1 MADSR
6 QIQKDLQALR
16 EIEKVYS
23 NLEGRDIQS
32 PFANLNADDLVKQYG
47 TAEKAISAIKTQM
60 RLVENETRNVKS
72 GLDDVKG
79 LVDAIGSELGNQ
91 RSSLSKVRAQWNKVR
106 GLVTSIYDLQVDI
119 ENVSQKDI
127 DKLRKK
133 NKLEF
138 NRLRLLQDQAKV
150 TALSSASKAAEAE
163 AAAKAAFANASN
175 SEADMKKAI
184 AADES
189 YKAAKKKADAD
200 SAAYQTTLDSVKAQK
215 SINESLDKTEEMV
228 QKINTGFGPL
238 GKTFVGIGGL
248 LKKAGFGRMA
258 ESIEAGEKAM
268 KGLSYE
274 LSDAGTKTVSLGD
287 RWKVFRKGITTAFGS
302 LFNIKNLIAGGIVL
316 AISSAVKAFKHLDHE
331 AAELGKNLGLTRTS
345 ANEML
350 ESIERAAVSS
360 GDMNLNTD
368 RLLKAQTGISQSLGT
383 TVRLTNQQL
392 ADQTYLAEFAG
403 LQADELA
410 NSYKASLLIGKSQ
423 EAIFNTVVGQND
435 SIFSANELFKE
446 AVNTTGQIAVNLG
459 NNPAAIAKAVAQAKR
474 LGINLDTARSMADST
489 LDFESSIAAEMEAQ
503 ILTGKSLNLNRAR
516 ELAFQGDQVGA
527 AKEMLRQ
534 VGSTEEFSR
543 MNVLAQKS
551 LADAMGLSVDELANQ
566 LRESEANAAIEKE
579 RQRLIAANVAPRE
592 AELRAMAKNQTLG
605 EVFNNIMSKLGDLVS
620 KLVLPAMQR
629 ISVAIGDGN
638 EVMKKLK
645 SSFSLAAGAAM
656 DIFKPMDDTKYAT
669 ASILP
674 SVEKIGDFLGRAFK
688 FAMGIPE
695 QFRKLKNSAT
705 FQMISGLFG
714 SKAGKLAIGG
724 AAVGILGKMLTGDSK
739 KGTLKNPM
747 IVSFAAGGILNT
759 IADFLNPKAGSK
771 GPKPKTSA
779 LGKVGATISG
789 GIKALGS
796 KLGSVMMKIPG
807 ASTVAKGAGAVM
819 KGGKN
824 VMGKMA
830 GSGLA
835 KGLGKVASKG
845 FLKRIPILGSLVGVG
860 YAVKRLT
867 EGDYAGA
874 AMEAGSAGLG
884 LLDLVAPGVGTGLS
898 LAADTAIAAR
908 DAGAF
913 GGSEA
918 TPLATG
924 GIVQQPTKALVGE
937 AGAEAVIPLRE
948 FYAKFDEL
956 IAAVNQGG
964 DVMLDGVKVGNTL
977 SLSSYKL

>member
-79 LVDAIGSELGNQ
+79 LVDAIGSELGTQ

-138 NRLRLLQDQAKV
+138 NRLRLLREQAKA
-150 TALSSASKAAEAE
+150 TATASASAAVKAEEAYDK
-163 AAAKAAFANASN
+163 AAKAAYDSNVKADFDKANALKRQS
-175 SEADMKKAI
+175 D
-184 AADES
+184 
-189 YKAAKKKADAD
+189 AAKKKADAD
-200 SAAYQTTLDSVKAQK
+200 SAAYATTLDSVKAYDQ
-215 SINESLDKTEEMV
+215 INESLDKTEEMV
-228 QKINTGFGPL
+228 SKINSGFGPL

-258 ESIEAGEKAM
+258 ESIESGEKAM

-274 LSDAGTKTVSLGD
+274 LSEAGTKTVSLSD
-287 RWKVFRKGITTAFGS
+287 RWKVFYEGISTAFGS
-302 LFNIKNLIAGGIVL
+302 LFNLKNLIAGGVVL

-350 ESIERAAVSS
+350 ESIERAAVAS

-410 NSYKASLLIGKSQ
+410 NSYKASLLVGKSQ

-446 AVNTTGQIAVNLG
+446 AVNTTGQIAINLG

-527 AKEMLRQ
+527 AQEMLRQ

-551 LADAMGLSVDELANQ
+551 LAEAMGLSVDELANQ
-566 LRESEANAAIEKE
+566 LREQEVNAEIEKE
-579 RQRLIAANVAPRE
+579 RLRLIKAGVAPRE

-605 EVFNNIMSKLGDLVS
+605 EVFSNIMSKIGDLVS

-638 EVMKKLK
+638 EVMKILK
-645 SSFSLAAGAAM
+645 SSFSTAAGAAM

-669 ASILP
+669 ASIIP
-674 SVEKIGDFLGRAFK
+674 SVKMIGDFLGRAFK

-695 QFRKLKNSAT
+695 QFKKLKNSAT
-705 FQMISGLFG
+705 FQMISGLF
-714 SKAGKLAIGG
+714 STKAGKLAIGG
-724 AAVGILGKMLTGDSK
+724 AAVGILGKMLTA

-759 IADFLNPKAGSK
+759 IADYLNPKAGPK

-807 ASTVAKGAGAVM
+807 ASSVAKGAGAVM

-824 VMGKMA
+824 VMGKIA

-835 KGLGKVASKG
+835 KGLGKVATKG

-913 GGSEA
+913 GGAQA

-948 FYAKFDEL
+948 FYAKIDEL

>member
-1 MADSR
+1 MAVTPEQQ
-6 QIQKDLQALR
+6 QIKDLKELRREFEQYRKEYESLSGKKFPNPFPNESLEQLINRLGGAENAFQAMQNQVRFVNQEIKSLDTNLDGVKSIVSDINR
-16 EIEKVYS
+16 ELEIQDDALKKAKQSYS
-23 NLEGRDIQS
+23 KIRGIVGELEYISADITQYSKDDLKNLE
-32 PFANLNADDLVKQYG
+32 
-47 TAEKAISAIKTQM
+47 
-60 RLVENETRNVKS
+60 
-72 GLDDVKG
+72 
-79 LVDAIGSELGNQ
+79 
-91 RSSLSKVRAQWNKVR
+91 
-106 GLVTSIYDLQVDI
+106 
-119 ENVSQKDI
+119 
-127 DKLRKK
+127 KK
-133 NKLEF
+133 NKRAFVGLKLKEKQ
-138 NRLRLLQDQAKV
+138 L
-150 TALSSASKAAEAE
+150 AAE
-163 AAAKAAFANASN
+163 
-175 SEADMKKAI
+175 
-184 AADES
+184 
-189 YKAAKKKADAD
+189 
-200 SAAYQTTLDSVKAQK
+200 
-215 SINESLDKTEEMV
+215 
-228 QKINTGFGPL
+228 
-238 GKTFVGIGGL
+238 
-248 LKKAGFGRMA
+248 
-258 ESIEAGEKAM
+258 IEASRG
-268 KGLSYE
+268 E
-274 LSDAGTKTVSLGD
+274 LSDAQISAGFGGKALKQKQELLGLTRDEADLQGDIQTVIDEQLMKISRINSAFGPLSKSLLGVGGLMGKLGFEKFAGVFKDAEEKMKVVAAEVTNSGEKAAGLVGAFKVLGTGLKTVFGPAGLLALG
-287 RWKVFRKGITTAFGS
+287 VGIFAKLVKT
-302 LFNIKNLIAGGIVL
+302 FN
-316 AISSAVKAFKHLDHE
+316 HLDQE
-331 AAELGKNLGLTRTS
+331 AATLGKNLGLTRTS

-350 ESIERAAVSS
+350 QSIEEAAVAS

-410 NSYKASLLIGKSQ
+410 NSYKASLLVGKSQ

-446 AVNTTGQIAVNLG
+446 AVNTTGQIAINLG

-534 VGSTEEFSR
+534 VGSTEEFSS

-551 LADAMGLSVDELANQ
+551 LAEAMGLSVDQLANQ
-566 LRESEANAAIEKE
+566 LREQEANAAIEKE
-579 RQRLIAANVAPRE
+579 RQRLIAKNVDPRE

-620 KLVLPAMQR
+620 KKILPVMQG

-638 EVMKKLK
+638 EVMKTLK
-645 SSFSLAAGAAM
+645 STFSTAAGAAM

-669 ASILP
+669 ASIIP

-688 FAMGIPE
+688 FAVGIPE
-695 QFRKLKNSAT
+695 QFRKLKNSKT
-705 FQMISGLFG
+705 FQMISGLF
-714 SKAGKLAIGG
+714 STKAGKLAIGG
-724 AAVGILGKMLTGDSK
+724 AAVGILGKMLTA

-759 IADFLNPKAGSK
+759 IADYLNPKAGSK

-835 KGLGKVASKG
+835 KGLGKVATKG

-860 YAVKRLT
+860 YAIKRLT

-948 FYAKFDEL
+948 FYAKFDQL

>member
-16 EIEKVYS
+16 EIEKVYG

-47 TAEKAISAIKTQM
+47 TVEKALSAIKTQM
-60 RLVENETRNVKS
+60 RLVENETRNVKT

-79 LVDAIGSELGNQ
+79 LVEAIDSELGNQ
-91 RSSLSKVRAQWNKVR
+91 KSSLSKVRAQWSKVR

-119 ENVSQKDI
+119 ENVSQKEI

-138 NRLRLLQDQAKV
+138 NRLTLLQDQAKA
-150 TALSSASKAAEAE
+150 TATASASAAAQAESVFKAAM
-163 AAAKAAFANASN
+163 ANASN
-175 SEADMKKAI
+175 SDADMKKAI
-184 AADES
+184 AAEES
-189 YKAAKKKADAD
+189 YKAAKEKADAD
-200 SAAYQTTLDSVKAQK
+200 SAAYETTLDSVQAYDQ
-215 SINESLDKTEEMV
+215 INESLDKTEEIV
-228 QKINTGFGPL
+228 GNINSGFGTL

-248 LKKAGFGRMA
+248 LKKAGFGRIA
-258 ESIEAGEKAM
+258 ESIESGEKAM

-274 LSDAGTKTVSLGD
+274 LSDAGTKVVENKD
-287 RWKVFRKGITTAFGS
+287 KWKVFSKGIKTAFGS
-302 LFNIKNLIAGGIVL
+302 LFNLKNLIAGGVVL
-316 AISSAVKAFKHLDHE
+316 AITSVVKAFKHLDHE

-350 ESIERAAVSS
+350 QYVKESAVAS

-383 TVRLTNQQL
+383 TVRLTKQQL

-410 NSYKASLLIGKSQ
+410 NSYKASLLVGKSQ

-446 AVNTTGQIAVNLG
+446 AVNTTGQIAINLG

-527 AKEMLRQ
+527 AQEMLRQ

-551 LADAMGLSVDELANQ
+551 LAEAMGLSVDELSNQ

-579 RQRLIAANVAPRE
+579 RQKLLKAGVAPRE

-605 EVFNNIMSKLGDLVS
+605 EVFSNIMSKIGDLVS
-620 KLVLPAMQR
+620 GLVLPAMQR
-629 ISVAIGDGN
+629 ISIAIGDGN

-645 SSFSLAAGAAM
+645 SSFSSAAGAAM
-656 DIFKPMDDTKYAT
+656 DIFKPIDDTKYTT
-669 ASILP
+669 ASIIP
-674 SVEKIGDFLGRAFK
+674 SVQKIGEFLGKAFK

-695 QFRKLKNSAT
+695 QFEKLKNSKT
-705 FQMISGLFG
+705 FQMISGLFN

-724 AAVGILGKMLTGDSK
+724 AGVGILGKMLLDRGKLDRGSK
-739 KGTLKNPM
+739 FNPMFVRMGKGGFLLDGLKNIFKRKGPAD
-747 IVSFAAGGILNT
+747 IAKVAG
-759 IADFLNPKAGSK
+759 KAGQGAIMKATGKKVYGAAATSAVK
-771 GPKPKTSA
+771 AGTASIAKTGGKSVAKQAGKLGAKA
-779 LGKVGATISG
+779 LGKSIL
-789 GIKALGS
+789 K
-796 KLGSVMMKIPG
+796 KIPG
-807 ASTVAKGAGAVM
+807 VGLLAGIGFGLQRAL
-819 KGGKN
+819 
-824 VMGKMA
+824 
-830 GSGLA
+830 SGDL
-835 KGLGKVASKG
+835 
-845 FLKRIPILGSLVGVG
+845 
-860 YAVKRLT
+860 
-867 EGDYAGA
+867 AGA
-874 AMEAGSAGLG
+874 ALELASGAASTI
-884 LLDLVAPGVGTGLS
+884 PGIGTAVS
-898 LAADTAIAAR
+898 LAADAALVAR
-908 DAGAF
+908 DISRAKKLN
-913 GGSEA
+913 E
-918 TPLATG
+918 
-924 GIVQQPTKALVGE
+924 VQQTVDAPAGTQEIPVSDFVIKPLQKDTISMAGGTKLGGNVEALLE
-937 AGAEAVIPLRE
+937 T
-948 FYAKFDEL
+948 L
-956 IAAVNQGG
+956 IQEVRKGG